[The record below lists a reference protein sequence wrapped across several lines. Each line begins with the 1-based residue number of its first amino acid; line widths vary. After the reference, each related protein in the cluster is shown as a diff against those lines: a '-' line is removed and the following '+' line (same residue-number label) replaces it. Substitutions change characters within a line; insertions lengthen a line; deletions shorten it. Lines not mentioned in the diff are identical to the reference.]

1 MHQID
6 HEMTNFIKSYFNEKD
21 VIILQEQCNKQCQT
35 GGLKS
40 MQEFSKKNQW
50 VKENVMSTSK
60 PRHKSVRDPNK
71 QKNKIQYQT
80 YYRNDY
86 NRDKNNRRN
95 NYRSNSVRGGEQ
107 QRYNRNPRQN
117 NSNKVITFKQAKNNY
132 QINESTETG
141 DTLAEVLTLIS
152 RRTSSTEAV
161 TVSETPD
168 DDRMDELLV
177 NTPFQ

>member
-1 MHQID
+1 MQQID

-50 VKENVMSTSK
+50 VKENLMSTSK
-60 PRHKSVRDPNK
+60 PQHKSVRDPNK

-86 NRDKNNRRN
+86 NKNKNNRRN

-117 NSNKVITFKQAKNNY
+117 NSNKVITFKQVIMNINIKIIKPTKNKKQNC
-132 QINESTETG
+132 IN
-141 DTLAEVLTLIS
+141 
-152 RRTSSTEAV
+152 
-161 TVSETPD
+161 
-168 DDRMDELLV
+168 
-177 NTPFQ
+177 